1 MQRASLTIT
10 VVASLLLLRQPAS
23 LFAAGEAKV
32 FRAGAATSNITPPI
46 GGGIVGGFHPVPST
60 HVHDE
65 LQARCL
71 VLDNGQVKLAIVI
84 CDLLGASREMYD
96 EARRWVNEETGIRPE
111 HLLMSSTH
119 THSAVSALG
128 ANRFRI
134 QQELDEYQTFVA
146 RRIVDGVRR
155 ANHNLAEAKI
165 GWTVAL
171 EPRQVFNRR
180 WFMKPGT
187 VPPNPFGE
195 IDQVKMNPAR
205 GSPNLVEP
213 AGPTDPEINLL
224 SIQSPKGQPIA
235 VLANYS
241 LHYVGGV
248 PEGHISADYFPLFC
262 DRVQQ
267 LLGAD
272 RLDPP
277 FVAML
282 TNGTS
287 GNINNIDFTKPDE
300 KIQPYVKMRQVA
312 DDVARAACEALG
324 SVEYREWIPL
334 GGELEELPVKTRRP
348 SAERLEWANKVLAS
362 VKMDGHKST
371 LEEIYAERV
380 MRLNEYP
387 PTIAIP
393 IQALRV
399 GDVGIAGIPCEVFVE
414 IGLELKQQVP
424 LKPAFT
430 ISIANGYFGYLPTPE
445 HHRLG
450 GYETWLGTNR
460 LEVQASNLIV
470 AELLEMFDRLK

>member
-312 DDVARAACEALG
+312 DDVARAACEAMA
-324 SVEYREWIPL
+324 SIEYRKWIPL